1 MAKMGRKPI
10 DGVVRET
17 VVSFKVSEEESKRI
31 ERLAKSLEVPKT
43 VLMRNLLL
51 DALDDA
57 EILDKIGALKIAKGI
72 KKTSE
77 FIKEYTKIK
86 SETNNLKKEK
96 KVIPNDD

>member
-1 MAKMGRKPI
+1 MAKMGRKPV

-17 VVSFKVSEEESKRI
+17 VVSFKVSEEESTRI
-31 ERLAKSLEVPKT
+31 DKLAKSLEVPKT

-57 EILDKIGALKIAKGI
+57 EMLEKIGALKIAKGI

-77 FIKEYTKIK
+77 FLKTLKMIKTNS
-86 SETNNLKKEK
+86 SEVKN
-96 KVIPNDD
+96 